1 MDNNNMPIDELRKK
15 KVQDFKMHISNEDL
29 AVGKEYRENE
39 GYDVEDHHIS
49 SFSDDDVRVQIRKD
63 SKNYRK
69 RKEKERKREE
79 RFIDRRNKRVFRAI
93 WWVSVALVGIM
104 VAMFLMVGVNDLLAI
119 GRSELKT
126 VTIKIPQDPTLDDVC
141 EVLHKKG
148 VISEPGFFGMYA
160 TITKN
165 ADSFTQGKYQINTN
179 MDYEAIINYLQSL
192 ANRMDTVK
200 ITIPE
205 GNSVIEIANR
215 LKKAK
220 ILNDVDKFLELCNSD
235 EFDESFEFLKKI
247 KNKDK
252 RYYKLEGYLFPDT
265 YECYVNEDPEMTIR
279 RMLNVYE
286 LRTYT
291 DQYVEGYKNEVN
303 VAKAIKNTKYSMDQI
318 ITMASIIQ
326 AEAANKD
333 DMYKI
338 SSVLHNR
345 LDYGSS
351 YDIHRLDCDS
361 TSFYPYRSKKAV
373 PKDIRNTFKSSYD
386 TYKIKGLP
394 AGPICNPGIEAI
406 LAAIYPD
413 DTDYLYFC
421 HSKRGTP
428 YYASNIYQHN
438 INLYNSGN
446 V

>member
-1 MDNNNMPIDELRKK
+1 MDNNNMPIDERRRE
-15 KVQDFKMHISNEDL
+15 KVQSFRMHISDEDL
-29 AVGKEYRENE
+29 AVGEKYRENE
-39 GYDVEDHHIS
+39 GFDVDDHHIN

-69 RKEKERKREE
+69 KKEKERKREE
-79 RFIDRRNKRVFRAI
+79 RFIDRRNKRLFRTI
-93 WWVSVALVGIM
+93 WWVSVGLVGIM
-104 VAMFLMVGVNDLLAI
+104 FGMFLMVGVNDLLAI
-119 GRSELKT
+119 GRSEANT

-165 ADSFTQGKYQINTN
+165 ADSFTQGKYEINTN

-192 ANRMDTVK
+192 ANRTDTVTV
-200 ITIPE
+200 TIPE
-205 GNSVIEIANR
+205 GQSVIEIANR

-235 EFDESFEFLKKI
+235 EFDESFEFLTKI

-286 LRTYT
+286 MRTYT

-303 VAKAIKNTKYSMDQI
+303 VAEAIKKTDYSMDEI
-318 ITMASIIQ
+318 LTIASIIQ

-345 LDYGSS
+345 LEYGES

-361 TSFYPYRSKKAV
+361 TSFYPY
-373 PKDIRNTFKSSYD
+373 
-386 TYKIKGLP
+386 
-394 AGPICNPGIEAI
+394 
-406 LAAIYPD
+406 
-413 DTDYLYFC
+413 
-421 HSKRGTP
+421 
-428 YYASNIYQHN
+428 
-438 INLYNSGN
+438 
-446 V
+446 